1 MGKSGSGRSTMVN
14 FDIIDSILGHRPASQ
29 STGALNSATYL
40 LESMCSSPS
49 TSTAADTDSCTI
61 QEENELEE
69 AETSTSSTALAQTP
83 RSRSGHDPEKR
94 KRDRNQ
100 DLLEYFE
107 AADERFLLQTREMHQ
122 DIMRR
127 MDDTSASLLGLLGR
141 MVTVMETEQRKEL

>member
-1 MGKSGSGRSTMVN
+1 MATAGFSRSADQVINKLKKQKKDYRDQKRDGKSGSGRSTMVN

-83 RSRSGHDPEKR
+83 RSRSGHDPGNVIVTRTCWNILKLQMNVFCY
-94 KRDRNQ
+94 K
-100 DLLEYFE
+100 LE
-107 AADERFLLQTREMHQ
+107 RC
-122 DIMRR
+122 IK
-127 MDDTSASLLGLLGR
+127 TS
-141 MVTVMETEQRKEL
+141 